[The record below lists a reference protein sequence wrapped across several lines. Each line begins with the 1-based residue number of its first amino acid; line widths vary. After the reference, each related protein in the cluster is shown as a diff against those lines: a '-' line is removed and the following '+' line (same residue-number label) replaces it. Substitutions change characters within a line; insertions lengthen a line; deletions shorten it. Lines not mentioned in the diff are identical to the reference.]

1 MQGDRGSGGQGDR
14 GTVAGGYPSQTA
26 VLGPQSSS
34 SPPLDGRLAGFS
46 GQRRALA
53 IAYGLIVVILIV
65 GGVRHSGFLSVD
77 NLRNQLVLASFLG
90 IAAAGQTV
98 LILTGGIDL
107 SLAWNLNF
115 SAILMTQLTKSDTS
129 AGRVTWAIGLALLS
143 ACVVGFVNGLGV
155 AYLRIPPLVMTLGMN
170 AVLLGLTLY
179 YTKGTP
185 QGTAPN
191 VILKLATGRI
201 AGIPWAVIL
210 WAVVS
215 AVLIFT
221 LRRTVYGRRVYAI
234 GNNRQASYLSGVPVR
249 GVLIASYTLAGLF
262 AGITGLL
269 LTGYS
274 NQSFLRMGDPYVLPS
289 IAAVVVGGTSILGG
303 SGGYV
308 GTIAGAIIITLLQDI
323 LSIENRSQADQQILF
338 GLIVLVMLFLY
349 GREGKV
355 RE

>member
-1 MQGDRGSGGQGDR
+1 VS
-14 GTVAGGYPSQTA
+14 A
-26 VLGPQSSS
+26 
-34 SPPLDGRLAGFS
+34 
-46 GQRRALA
+46 RALA
-53 IAYGLIVVILIV
+53 SPLRQRAAITDQNRALVIAYGLIVVILIG
-65 GGVRHSGFLSVD
+65 GGVRHGGFLSFG
-77 NLRNQLVLASFLG
+77 NLRNQLVLSSFLG
-90 IAAAGQTV
+90 IAAAGQTL

-115 SAILMTQLTKSDTS
+115 SAILMTQLTKNDIS
-129 AGRVTWAIGLALLS
+129 AGHVTLAIGAALLS
-143 ACVVGFVNGLGV
+143 SCIVGFINGLGV
-155 AYLRIPPLVMTLGMN
+155 AFLRIPSLVMTLGMN

-191 VILKLATGRI
+191 VIIQLATGRI

-215 AVLIFT
+215 AILIFV
-221 LRRTVYGRRVYAI
+221 LRRTTFGRRLYAI

-249 GVLIASYTLAGLF
+249 AVLVASYTAAGFFAGL
-262 AGITGLL
+262 TGLL

-338 GLIVLVMLFLY
+338 GLVVLIMLFLY

>member
-1 MQGDRGSGGQGDR
+1 MASVGESGEAQETLEVTR
-14 GTVAGGYPSQTA
+14 REE
-26 VLGPQSSS
+26 
-34 SPPLDGRLAGFS
+34 RLAVPRPLPGPL
-46 GQRRALA
+46 RALA
-53 IAYGLIVVILIV
+53 SEQYRPLVVAYGLILVIIFVTALRHPGFVSV
-65 GGVRHSGFLSVD
+65 G

-90 IAAAGQTV
+90 MAAAAQTI

-107 SLAWNLNF
+107 SIAWNLNF
-115 SAILMTQLTKSDTS
+115 SAILLTHLTKTDTS
-129 AGRVTWAIGLALLS
+129 ASRVTWAIFLALLS
-143 ACVVGFVNGLGV
+143 ACVVGFVNGLGI

-170 AVLLGLTLY
+170 AVMLGVTLY

-201 AGIPWAVIL
+201 AGIPWAVLL
-210 WAVVS
+210 WVVVS
-215 AVLIFT
+215 AVLIFV
-221 LRRTVYGRRVYAI
+221 LKRTVYGRRLYAI
-234 GNNRQASYLSGVPVR
+234 GNNPRASYLSGVPVR
-249 GVLIASYTLAGLF
+249 RVLIVSYTAAGLF

-274 NQSFLRMGDPYVLPS
+274 NQSYIRMGDAYVLPS

-308 GTIAGAIIITLLQDI
+308 GTIAGAIIITLLQNV

-338 GLIVLVMLFLY
+338 GLIVLIMLFIY
-349 GREGKV
+349 GREAKV